1 MHTQY
6 LAEFKSRTKIVTAAG
21 GNPGQH
27 TAAVKLTGTE
37 KGFEVD
43 SLATEESTE
52 KTEEVEK
59 ESA

>member
-1 MHTQY
+1 MNG
-6 LAEFKSRTKIVTAAG
+6 SG